1 MRVMRLEHGF
11 GFRGFT
17 ANDVKKTAVPCVF
30 YVDSQV
36 MSVHNFGC
44 TVSVPLLLEPCGLGI
59 CEPRSTVESF
69 P

>member
-36 MSVHNFGC
+36 MSVHNFRVMSASLVRAMWSGYM
-44 TVSVPLLLEPCGLGI
+44 
-59 CEPRSTVESF
+59 
-69 P
+69 